1 MLVMKTQIKNL
12 ILGLLLTAFLC
23 LAMPPRAGALLFES
37 LVGENGIEVE
47 YEINSRLRG
56 EITITP
62 DDPWELNILD
72 LIVLQLAI
80 TDIIPDPPV
89 GAPIVNL
96 HFYFK
101 LSYPSEVELENDL
114 LIPFG
119 ELGFETDRLNRNF
132 MPIDESN
139 QVDISILSTVNRFQ
153 YGINLNFGKIYSDRW
168 EGEATFRDAK
178 ITEEVIIDVAALID
192 FLPGDDLPDEI
203 PEEMKW
209 EITFIPV
216 FTVGSLNL
224 ALLQVDAFI
233 DGILTSS
240 LPADIPF
247 LGEFLSLLPV
257 PLLKGNSHFW
267 YKSEAIQQ

>member
-1 MLVMKTQIKNL
+1 MKSYFKNVVSVICVMVF
-12 ILGLLLTAFLC
+12 LGLAI
-23 LAMPPRAGALLFES
+23 APQANALLIES
-37 LVGENGIEVE
+37 IVGENGIEVE
-47 YEINSRLRG
+47 YEINRRLTG

-62 DDPWELNILD
+62 DDPWELNIRD

-80 TDIIPDPPV
+80 TDVVLDPPV

-101 LSYPSEVELENDL
+101 LSYPSEVEFENDL
-114 LIPFG
+114 FIPFG
-119 ELGFETDRLNRNF
+119 ELGFETDRLNRDF
-132 MPIDESN
+132 MSIDESN
-139 QVDISILSTVNRFQ
+139 QVDISVLSTVNRFQ
-153 YGINLNFGKIYSDRW
+153 YAINLNFGEIYSDRW
-168 EGEATFRDAK
+168 EGEATFLDPK

-192 FLPGDDLPDEI
+192 FLPGGDLPDEI

-209 EITFIPV
+209 EIMFIPV

-240 LPADIPF
+240 IPADFPF

-257 PLLKGNSHFW
+257 PLAKGNSHFW
-267 YKSEAIQQ
+267 YKSEAFQQ